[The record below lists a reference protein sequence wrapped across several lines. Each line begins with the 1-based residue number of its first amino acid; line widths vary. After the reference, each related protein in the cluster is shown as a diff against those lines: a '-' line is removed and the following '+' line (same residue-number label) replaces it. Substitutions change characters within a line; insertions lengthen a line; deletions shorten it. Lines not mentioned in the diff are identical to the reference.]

1 MAEAMLIGA
10 GLGAGGALLSGQDPL
25 KGAALG
31 GAMGGATAGFGGAGV
46 ASGAGAAGG
55 STSMMQT
62 LATPAATSGATA
74 AVGNTMNPALTNGI
88 GQSSNPFTQFGRD
101 ASSYMGDI
109 GSNISDFGSNVG
121 DTVGEGF
128 DYLNDKTGMENKDWT
143 KMAMSQGI
151 NSMQPDP
158 QQQIQSA
165 PMGQGISRPQVDL
178 SQSSGSL
185 LSSNPM
191 TSGAGGQQ
199 LTLEEMKML
208 QQRGLL

>member
-1 MAEAMLIGA
+1 MGEAVLMGA
-10 GLGAGGALLSGQDPL
+10 ALGGGSAMLSGQDPL

-31 GAMGGATAGFGGAGV
+31 GAMGGATAGFGSAGV
-46 ASGAGAAGG
+46 ASGAEAAA
-55 STSMMQT
+55 STVPSHLT
-62 LATPAATSGATA
+62 SNAATNVAT
-74 AVGNTMNPALTNGI
+74 NTMNPALTNGL
-88 GQSSNPFTQFGRD
+88 GQSSNAFTQFGRD
-101 ASSYMGDI
+101 ASKMATNAYDT
-109 GSNISDFGSNVG
+109 VG
-121 DTVGEGF
+121 DTVGQGF

-143 KMAMSQGI
+143 KMAMAQGM

-158 QQQIQSA
+158 QQEQQIQSA

-178 SQSSGSL
+178 SQSQGSL
-185 LSSNPM
+185 LSSNPQ